1 MTASNDRKR
10 AAVMRLVR
18 KGLLT
23 PDEAAGLTSTPR
35 DLVEHWARCEGID
48 IATTRAIYLLKV
60 WCSEL
65 ADEHQDNGHAR
76 RGTLSRRGFTGL
88 ERARSPKGGAW
99 GSSYPLGESGG

>member
-1 MTASNDRKR
+1 MAKGTGYRGNEIGGTATMTASNDRKR

-35 DLVEHWARCEGID
+35 DLVEYWARREGID

-65 ADEHQDNGHAR
+65 MEDEQDR
-76 RGTLSRRGFTGL
+76 RRPRIKGNAEQTRLH
-88 ERARSPKGGAW
+88 RS
-99 GSSYPLGESGG
+99 